1 MGKAEDKMSRL
12 ELIATATFAMEAV
25 VARELKALGYEDI
38 SVENNQVSFRADEE
52 AIARTNLW
60 LRVADRVKLVMGRF
74 QATSFDALFE
84 QTKNLPWEAWLPAN
98 ACFPVQGKSVKS
110 QLFSV
115 SDCQAIVKKAIVERL
130 KQKYRR
136 QWFAEDGPLFPIEV
150 ALLKD
155 VVTLTIDTSGEA
167 LHKRGYRQLVSQ
179 APLRETMAAGLIS
192 LSFWHP
198 DRPFLDPFCGSGTLP
213 IEAALIGRNIAPGL
227 RRNFAAE
234 QWPRL
239 PRKIWQRARQEAEA
253 AIDWERPLEIMGTD
267 VDGEILKAARQN
279 AKRAGVFDDIHL
291 QQMPVSEV
299 RSSKRYGVMI
309 TNPPYG
315 ERLSD
320 RKGVVQLYKELAA
333 TIEPLN
339 TWSFYI
345 LTAFPEFERVFGRVA
360 DRRRKLY
367 NGDLLCQYYQFYGP
381 RPPKQ

>member
-1 MGKAEDKMSRL
+1 MSRL

-136 QWFAEDGPLFPIEV
+136 QWFAEDGSLFPIEV

-192 LSFWHP
+192 LSFWHS

-320 RKGVVQLYKELAA
+320 RQGVVQLYKELAA

>member
-192 LSFWHP
+192 LSFWHS

-367 NGDLLCQYYQFYGP
+367 SGDLLCQYYQFYGP

>member
-1 MGKAEDKMSRL
+1 MSRL

-25 VARELKALGYEDI
+25 VARELEELGYDDLT
-38 SVENNQVSFRADEE
+38 VENNQVSFKADEE
-52 AIARTNLW
+52 AIARCNLW
-60 LRVADRVKLVMGRF
+60 LRVADRVRLVMGRF
-74 QATSFDALFE
+74 TATSFEALFE
-84 QTKNLPWEAWLPAN
+84 LTKSLPWEDWLPAN

-130 KQKYRR
+130 KQKYQK
-136 QWFAEDGPLFPIEV
+136 QWFPEDGPLFPVEV

-155 VVTLTIDTSGEA
+155 VVTLTLDTSGEA

-179 APLRETMAAGLIS
+179 APLRETMAAGLIN
-192 LSFWHP
+192 LSFWNA

-213 IEAALIGRNIAPGL
+213 IEAALMARNIAPGL
-227 RRNFAAE
+227 KRDFAAE
-234 QWPRL
+234 HWPRL
-239 PRKIWQRARQEAEA
+239 PKKLWQRVRQDATD
-253 AIDWERPLEIMGTD
+253 AIDSECQVEIMGTD
-267 VDGEILKAARQN
+267 IDGEILKAARQN
-279 AKRAGVFDDIHL
+279 AERAGVLSDIHF

-299 RSSKRYGVMI
+299 RSSKHYGVMI

-320 RKGVVQLYKELAA
+320 RQTVGQLYRELAE
-333 TIEPLN
+333 TLKPLE
-339 TWSFYI
+339 TWSYYI
-345 LTAFPEFERVFGRVA
+345 LTAFPEFERAFGHRA

-381 RPPKQ
+381 RPPRS

>member
-367 NGDLLCQYYQFYGP
+367 SGDLLCQYYQFYGP

>member
-38 SVENNQVSFRADEE
+38 SVGNNQVSFRADEE

-192 LSFWHP
+192 LSFWHS

-367 NGDLLCQYYQFYGP
+367 SGDLLCQYYQFYGP

>member
-1 MGKAEDKMSRL
+1 MSRL

-192 LSFWHP
+192 LSFWHS

-367 NGDLLCQYYQFYGP
+367 SGDLLCQYYQFYGP

>member
-1 MGKAEDKMSRL
+1 MSRL

-25 VARELKALGYEDI
+25 VARELKELGYTNLT
-38 SVENNQVSFRADEE
+38 VENNQVSFRADEE
-52 AIARTNLW
+52 AIARCNLW
-60 LRVADRVKLVMGRF
+60 LRVADRVKLVIGRF
-74 QATSFDALFE
+74 TATSFDMLFE
-84 QTKNLPWEAWLPAN
+84 LTKSLPWEEWLPAN

-130 KQKYRR
+130 KQKYHK
-136 QWFAEDGPLFPIEV
+136 QWFPEDGPLFPIEV

-155 VVTLTIDTSGEA
+155 VVTLTVDTSGEA

-179 APLRETMAAGLIS
+179 APLRETMAAGLIN
-192 LSFWHP
+192 LSFWNA

-213 IEAALIGRNIAPGL
+213 IEAALMARNIAPGL
-227 RRNFAAE
+227 KRDFAAE

-239 PRKIWQRARQEAEA
+239 PKKLWQRVRQEADD
-253 AIDWERPLEIMGTD
+253 AIDRERQVEIMGTD
-267 VDGEILKAARQN
+267 IDGEILKAARQN
-279 AKRAGVFDDIHL
+279 AERAGVLGDIHF

-299 RSSKRYGVMI
+299 RSSKHYGVLV

-315 ERLSD
+315 ERLGD
-320 RKGVVQLYKELAA
+320 RLAVTQLYQELAK
-333 TIEPLN
+333 TLRPLE

-345 LTAFPEFERVFGRVA
+345 LTAFPEFERAFGQRA

-367 NGDLLCQYYQFYGP
+367 NGDLLCQYYQYYGP
-381 RPPKQ
+381 RPPRS

>member
-1 MGKAEDKMSRL
+1 MSKI

-25 VARELKALGYEDI
+25 VARELKALGYNDLT
-38 SVENNQVSFRADEE
+38 VENNQVSFRADEE

-74 QATSFDALFE
+74 HATSFDSLFE

-136 QWFAEDGPLFPIEV
+136 QWFPEDGPLFPIEV

-155 VVTLTIDTSGEA
+155 EATLTIDTSGEA

-192 LSFWHP
+192 LSFWQP

-227 RRNFAAE
+227 RRSFAAE
-234 QWPRL
+234 HWPRL
-239 PRKIWQRARQEAEA
+239 PRKLWHRVRQEAEA

-267 VDGEILKAARQN
+267 IDGEILKAARQN
-279 AKRAGVFDDIHL
+279 AKRAGVFADIHL
-291 QQMPVSEV
+291 QQMPISQV

-320 RKGVVQLYKELAA
+320 KQSVTQLYKELAE
-333 TIEPLN
+333 TIEPLD

-345 LTAFPEFERVFGRVA
+345 LTAFPQFERVLGRIA
-360 DRRRKLY
+360 DRKRKLY
-367 NGDLLCQYYQFYGP
+367 NGDLLCYYYQYFGP
-381 RPPKQ
+381 RPPRQ

>member
-1 MGKAEDKMSRL
+1 MSRL

-38 SVENNQVSFRADEE
+38 SVGNNQVSFRADEE

-192 LSFWHP
+192 LSFWHS

-367 NGDLLCQYYQFYGP
+367 SGDLLCQYYQFYGP

>member
-1 MGKAEDKMSRL
+1 MSRL

-320 RKGVVQLYKELAA
+320 RQGVVQLYKELAA

>member
-1 MGKAEDKMSRL
+1 MSKI
-12 ELIATATFAMEAV
+12 ELIATTTFAMEAV
-25 VARELKALGYEDI
+25 VARELKALGYNDLT
-38 SVENNQVSFRADEE
+38 VENNQVSFRADEE

-74 QATSFDALFE
+74 HATSFDSLFE

-136 QWFAEDGPLFPIEV
+136 QWFPEDGPLFPIEV

-155 VVTLTIDTSGEA
+155 EATLTIDTSGEA

-192 LSFWHP
+192 LSFWQP

-227 RRNFAAE
+227 RRSFAAE
-234 QWPRL
+234 HWPRL
-239 PRKIWQRARQEAEA
+239 PRKLWHRVRQEAEA

-267 VDGEILKAARQN
+267 IDGEILKAARQN
-279 AKRAGVFDDIHL
+279 AKRAGVFADIHL
-291 QQMPVSEV
+291 QQMPISQV

-320 RKGVVQLYKELAA
+320 KQSVTQLYKELAE
-333 TIEPLN
+333 TIEPLD

-345 LTAFPEFERVFGRVA
+345 LTAFPQFERVLGRIA
-360 DRRRKLY
+360 DRKRKLY
-367 NGDLLCQYYQFYGP
+367 NGDLLCYYYQYFGP
-381 RPPKQ
+381 RPPRQ

>member
-320 RKGVVQLYKELAA
+320 RKGVVQFYKELAA

-367 NGDLLCQYYQFYGP
+367 SGDLLCQYYQFYGP

>member
-1 MGKAEDKMSRL
+1 MSRL

-38 SVENNQVSFRADEE
+38 SVGNNQVSFRADEE

-367 NGDLLCQYYQFYGP
+367 SGDLLCQYYQFYGP

>member
-1 MGKAEDKMSRL
+1 MSRL

-84 QTKNLPWEAWLPAN
+84 QTKNLPWEVWLPAN

-367 NGDLLCQYYQFYGP
+367 SGDLLCQYYQFYGP

>member
-1 MGKAEDKMSRL
+1 MSRL

-179 APLRETMAAGLIS
+179 APLRETMAAGLIN
-192 LSFWHP
+192 LSFWHS

-239 PRKIWQRARQEAEA
+239 PRKIWQRVRQEAEA

-320 RKGVVQLYKELAA
+320 RQGVVQLYKELAA

-367 NGDLLCQYYQFYGP
+367 SGDLLCQYYQFYGP